1 MKKKKYLKVG
11 LTLLF
16 AGILAC
22 SSLTGP
28 ATATAGVKEDLRSE
42 VESLKRM
49 LVEMEK
55 KLNKLDERSSSQLTD
70 AEDMLEELDER
81 VADNERHT
89 ATDRL
94 SFNVDLR
101 TKFAS
106 LHYKDLKVMPE
117 FAQGMMNLWAF
128 DKLATPVGV
137 QPDFNINGALN
148 TASGAVPGDADYADD
163 NYYAFNPTYAGNYMA
178 QLGSMMPA
186 MHMGRFVKGFYL
198 PDAVPAFGM
207 PAGTYVTGDQI
218 DGMMVG
224 SGLDPTDPAQVA
236 GFFSNFMAAAPT
248 AYGIIGNSSAGGGKA
263 LFTREFTAADMA
275 KYQGMFKSID
285 PSEVDLDNDFVAV
298 TRVRFDVRSDPS
310 PHLTFGGRLSANK
323 TWSDSTGVGWYTL
336 SGENVAM
343 DGNIHTKNS
352 DSVVRVERAFV
363 TYRDDIGDV
372 HWHFSLGRRPALGG
386 SPSEFKAHSGVGASP
401 LSHVIN
407 WQFDGAS
414 LGFDLSKVTDIPGFN
429 YKLCWGQGFESG
441 VGNSYAMDHEADVD
455 DVQFL
460 GHILRLY
467 QDDKTTINHLY
478 AHAFDVTDGFSG
490 LVAMPFALTGVDPN
504 NDGIY
509 DAYFID
515 ANRGGYISR
524 FEATANIGSMD
535 LANISLTSE
544 LSGVK
549 YFVSLGGSYCR
560 PDGISASPLMQFMGN
575 DSLLNS
581 DGEQKNR
588 TGYSVWLGLAAPAP
602 WEKGTFGFEYNYGSK
617 YWIAF
622 TGSEDTI
629 GGSKLSTRGQVFD
642 FYYHH
647 EILPQ
652 LFVTANAMYYDYE
665 YTGSGSPLG
674 KPLKIDDVSAF
685 DSMMPVVDDL
695 WVGSASL
702 NYRW

>member
-11 LTLLF
+11 LSLLF
-16 AGILAC
+16 TGLLVC
-22 SSLTGP
+22 SSFTVP
-28 ATATAGVKEDLRSE
+28 ETATAGVTEDLRSE

-49 LVEMEK
+49 LLEMEK
-55 KLNKLDERSSSQLTD
+55 KLSKLDERSSSQLTD
-70 AEDMLEELDER
+70 VEDSLDELDER
-81 VADNERHT
+81 VGDNERHT
-89 ATDRL
+89 ATDKL
-94 SFNVDLR
+94 AFNVDLR

-106 LHYKDLKVMPE
+106 LHYNDLKVMPE
-117 FAQGMMNLWAF
+117 FAQVMMNLWAF
-128 DKLATPVGV
+128 DELITPITSIPDDLGTFTRPTAVNPESLAKQLSDST
-137 QPDFNINGALN
+137 FNLQFMQKYDPNL
-148 TASGAVPGDADYADD
+148 
-163 NYYAFNPTYAGNYMA
+163 
-178 QLGSMMPA
+178 QSMMMSMLTPGPTGATFLAGFHIPSQPNWDPMGTGTAITDVNGFMDAATALMMLPGMMAAGMSFPA
-186 MHMGRFVKGFYL
+186 
-198 PDAVPAFGM
+198 DAIPLVSHNTSGM
-207 PAGTYVTGDQI
+207 P
-218 DGMMVG
+218 
-224 SGLDPTDPAQVA
+224 
-236 GFFSNFMAAAPT
+236 
-248 AYGIIGNSSAGGGKA
+248 
-263 LFTREFTAADMA
+263 LFGREFTPQDMA
-275 KYQGMFKSID
+275 MYQGMFKSID
-285 PSEVDLDNDFVAV
+285 PSEVDLDNDFVAT
-298 TRVRFDVRSDPS
+298 TRVRFDVRSDPN

-323 TWSDSTGVGWYTL
+323 TWSDSTGVGWYTS

-363 TYRDDIGDV
+363 TYRDIIGDV

-386 SPSEFKAHSGVGASP
+386 TPSHFKSNSGIAASP

-414 LGFDLSKVTDIPGFN
+414 LGFDLSEVTDIPGLN
-429 YKLCWGQGFESG
+429 YKLCWGQGFENG

-455 DVQFL
+455 DVQFA

-490 LVAMPFALTGVDPN
+490 LVAMPFAITGVDFN
-504 NDGIY
+504 HDDIY
-509 DAYFID
+509 DAYALD

-544 LSGVK
+544 IFGIN
-549 YFVSLGGSYCR
+549 YFVDLAGSYCR
-560 PDGISASPLMQFMGN
+560 PDGVSQSPLMQFMGT

-581 DGEQKNR
+581 NGEDKNR
-588 TGYSVWLGLAAPAP
+588 TGYSIWVGLSSPAP

-617 YWIAF
+617 YWISF

-629 GGSKLSTRGQVFD
+629 GGSKLGTRGQVFD

-647 EILPQ
+647 EIMPQ

-665 YTGSGSPLG
+665 YTGSGNPLG
-674 KPLKIDDVSAF
+674 KPVKIDDVTAF
-685 DSMMPVVDDL
+685 DSLIPVVDDL